1 MHIAHWSYDIYL
13 LNFGTYIASSFMI
26 LETCDRQYAYAL
38 IAVLLV
44 IYMMELANI
53 VGSLRPLPKPNSI
66 ELYSTK
72 SA

>member
-44 IYMMELANI
+44 IYLMELANI
-53 VGSLRPLPKPNSI
+53 VAGAAAFA
-66 ELYSTK
+66 ETQFH
-72 SA
+72 